1 MDAYTYTTNSL
12 FMLFRHFRGIFCVF
26 CVHLLSTQY
35 HTVYSLLCCTGFPLG
50 FLCSLTWCSMSFF
63 FFYPSF
69 IFSQHDIK
77 TILSPSVVL
86 FFLSS
91 LPRCIPGHLKS
102 RGSVRSRPIIYN
114 VLGEPFP
121 ALMNAS
127 LQLLPLCFYWRH
139 CHSLMCYELF
149 ASQQCL
155 PWGSTRSRALHR

>member
-1 MDAYTYTTNSL
+1 MCVLCPSPLHTVSHCLFSALLHWISFGI
-12 FMLFRHFRGIFCVF
+12 FMLFDLVQHV
-26 CVHLLSTQY
+26 
-35 HTVYSLLCCTGFPLG
+35 
-50 FLCSLTWCSMSFF
+50 FF

-155 PWGSTRSRALHR
+155 P